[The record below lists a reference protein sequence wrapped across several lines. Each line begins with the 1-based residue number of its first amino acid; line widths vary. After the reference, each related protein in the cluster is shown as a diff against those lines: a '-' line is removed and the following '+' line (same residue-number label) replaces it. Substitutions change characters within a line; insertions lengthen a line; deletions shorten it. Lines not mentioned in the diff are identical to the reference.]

1 MESYFPTQYDV
12 KLRVFCHEPA
22 FGKGVVQLLQGVQ
35 EKGSLTAAYQQ
46 MGMAASKAWKILN
59 RAEKDLGVCLVE
71 RHSGGMHGGRS
82 ALTPEGVELL
92 VRYQKFSQAV
102 QRAAE
107 EAFLQYFR
115 GD

>member
-1 MESYFPTQYDV
+1 MKPYFPTQYDV

-35 EKGSLTAAYQQ
+35 EKGSLAAAYQQ

-59 RAEKDLGVCLVE
+59 RAEKDFGVCLVE
-71 RHSGGMHGGRS
+71 RHSGGTHGGRS
-82 ALTPEGVELL
+82 MLTQEGEELL

-102 QRAAE
+102 QEAAE
-107 EAFLQYFR
+107 EAFCQYFR